1 MMLFKWIHIT
11 FKEAKVP
18 ILSNN
23 FNIDTFQKLQRF
35 NEKNIYFK
43 LSSLVKHLTMKLV
56 LNLRSE
62 SVKAIISND
71 S

>member
-18 ILSNN
+18 ISSNN

-35 NEKNIYFK
+35 NEKIFILNCLALWNI
-43 LSSLVKHLTMKLV
+43 
-56 LNLRSE
+56 
-62 SVKAIISND
+62 
-71 S
+71 